1 MANKSITMVQIRRIL
16 QLLSSGSSKF
26 GISKK
31 MLIHRKTVDNYISK
45 LETSGKTVEEL
56 LQLDD
61 ESLRDIFFYKSV
73 KPVLV
78 NRRYGTL
85 KSILP
90 DIALEIKKQ
99 GVTRKLL
106 WKEYIEANPDG
117 YGYTQFCEHF
127 SKYQL
132 HNKAVMYFSH
142 QPGEYLQVDLA
153 GKQLSYVDKKTGEI
167 IRCPVL
173 VCTLPFSKYT
183 YAEAL
188 ASGCQENIFAAL
200 NRCLE
205 YFGGVP
211 KNILSDNMKQYVKK
225 NMRYEFTFQELA
237 YQWSVHYNTN
247 LDATRPAKPKDKPTV
262 ENHVYITYLRV
273 YSKLRKQEVY
283 SLKELNHNIRK
294 SLVEHNKTP
303 FQKLPDSRA
312 ICFAEQEKDLLKP
325 LPAEPFLVK
334 HKTGSKVHMNYHVLL
349 GEDKH
354 QYSVPFQYIGQK
366 TQIVYDQNNVEV
378 FIGIERIAA
387 HQRSYRRNG
396 YTTLAEHMPE
406 SHLRYNETRGWD
418 EDFFLRTASK
428 IGPNAK
434 EVFRYVLASK
444 NFVEQSYKAC
454 VGLKR
459 LADAYKNDR
468 FEAACQRALR
478 GTKINYW
485 VIKNILEKNLDKQ
498 EIRELTLFRV
508 PDHQNIR
515 GASAYN

>member
-1 MANKSITMVQIRRIL
+1 MANNSITMVQIRRIL
-16 QLLSSGSSKF
+16 QMLSAGSSKL
-26 GISKK
+26 GISKA

-45 LETSGKTVEEL
+45 LETAGKPVEEL
-56 LQLDD
+56 LRLDD
-61 ESLRDIFFYKSV
+61 KSLMDIFYKAAN
-73 KPVLV
+73 PVPV
-78 NRRYGTL
+78 DTRYGTL
-85 KSILP
+85 KNILP
-90 DIALEIKKQ
+90 EIAPDIKKR

-106 WKEYIEANPDG
+106 WTEYKEANPDG

-127 SKYQL
+127 SKYQTS
-132 HNKAVMYFSH
+132 NKAVMYFSH

-188 ASGCQENIFAAL
+188 ASGSQENIFSAL

-205 YFGGVP
+205 YLGGVP

-237 YQWSVHYNTN
+237 SQWSVHYNTN

-262 ENHVYITYLRV
+262 ENHVYITYLRI
-273 YSKLRKQEVY
+273 YSKLRNQKAY
-283 SLKELNHNIRK
+283 SLQELNYNIRK
-294 SLVEHNKTP
+294 LLAEHNKTP
-303 FQKLPDSRA
+303 FQKLPNSR
-312 ICFAEQEKDLLKP
+312 IVCFTQQEKDTLKP

-334 HKTGSKVHMNYHVLL
+334 HKTESKVHMNYHVVL

-354 QYSVPFQYIGQK
+354 QYSVPYQYIGQRAC
-366 TQIVYDQNNVEV
+366 IVYDQNNVEV
-378 FIGIERIAA
+378 FIGLERIAI
-387 HQRSYRRNG
+387 HQRGYRKNG
-396 YTTLAEHMPE
+396 YTTHAEHMPE

-418 EDFFLRTASK
+418 EDFFLKSASK

-444 NFVEQSYKAC
+444 DFVEQSYKAC

-459 LADAYKNDR
+459 LAETYKNER
-468 FEAACQRALR
+468 FEAACQRALS
-478 GTKINYW
+478 GTKINYG
-485 VIKNILEKNLDKQ
+485 VIKSILEKNLDKQ
-498 EIRELTLFRV
+498 EIREPSLFRV

>member
-16 QLLSSGSSKF
+16 QLHLAGSSKL
-26 GISKK
+26 GISKA
-31 MLIHRKTVDNYISK
+31 MLIHRKTADNYISK
-45 LETSGKTVEEL
+45 LETTGKRVEEL

-61 ESLRDIFFYKSV
+61 KSLRDIFYKAIN
-73 KPVLV
+73 PVIEDK
-78 NRRYGTL
+78 RYGTL
-85 KSILP
+85 KNILP
-90 DIALEIKKQ
+90 DIAPDLKKQ

-106 WKEYIEANPDG
+106 WEEYKETNPDG

-127 SKYQL
+127 SKYQVR
-132 HNKAVMYFSH
+132 NKAVMYFSH

-153 GKQLSYVDKKTGEI
+153 GKQLSYVDKETAEI

-173 VCTLPFSKYT
+173 VCTLPYSKYT

-205 YFGGVP
+205 FIGGVP

-237 YQWSVHYNTN
+237 SQWSVHYNTN

-273 YSKLRKQEVY
+273 YSQLRKQEVY
-283 SLKELNHNIRK
+283 SLEELNHNIRK
-294 SLVEHNKTP
+294 SLIELNKTP
-303 FQKLPDSRA
+303 FQKLPDSRT
-312 ICFAEQEKDLLKP
+312 ICFTEQEKDLLKP
-325 LPAEPFLVK
+325 LPVEPFLIK
-334 HKTGSKVHMNYHVLL
+334 HKTVSKVHMNYHVVL

-354 QYSVPFQYIGQK
+354 QYSVPFQYIGQR
-366 TQIVYDQNNVEV
+366 TQIIYDQINVEI
-378 FIGIERIAA
+378 FIGMERIAA

-418 EDFFLRTASK
+418 EDYFLRVASK
-428 IGPNAK
+428 IGPNSK
-434 EVFRYVLASK
+434 KVFKCVLDSK
-444 NFVEQSYKAC
+444 DFIEQSYKAC
-454 VGLKR
+454 IGLKR
-459 LADAYKNDR
+459 LSDTYKTER

-478 GTKINYW
+478 GTKINYG

-498 EIRELTLFRV
+498 EIQELTLFRV